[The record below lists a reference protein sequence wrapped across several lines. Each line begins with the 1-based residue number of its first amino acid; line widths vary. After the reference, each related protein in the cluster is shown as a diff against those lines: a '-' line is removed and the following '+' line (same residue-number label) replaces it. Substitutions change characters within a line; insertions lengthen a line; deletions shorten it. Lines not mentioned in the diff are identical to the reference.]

1 VTNISEIDIS
11 IVSPVYGCAPCLSE
25 LVNRLSETFDDY
37 GSLEIILVCD
47 RSPDDSWEV
56 IRELANSDD
65 RITGLL
71 LAKNVGQHQAVSA
84 GLDHAT
90 GRTTVVLDC
99 DLQDRPEDALSLVR
113 AIESGGHIAI
123 GESAFRGK
131 ESPGRTTARK
141 LYFRLLDFLDGPSS
155 ADRNRNHSFF
165 ALSTTA
171 RLAVCSYRE
180 RVRQLSVILRDV
192 GFEPVYIPV
201 THRSRRKGPS
211 SYSTLDRLN
220 LGLEGLLLHGSR
232 VLKYLILVSFV
243 LFLATVSI
251 AAVFFTRRLF
261 GWSALPGWFSTI
273 QLLLLLTSVQLLG
286 LGVTGLYLHSIL
298 VELRQRPIY
307 IIAETTDRESGL

>member
-1 VTNISEIDIS
+1 MTNISEIDIS

-37 GSLEIILVCD
+37 GSLEIIFVCD

-141 LYFRLLDFLDGPSS
+141 LYFRLLDLLDGPSS
-155 ADRNRNHSFF
+155 AGRNRNHSFF

-171 RLAVCSYRE
+171 RLAVCSYQE

-192 GFEPVYIPV
+192 GFEPTYV
-201 THRSRRKGPS
+201 TVAHRPRGKGRS
-211 SYSTLDRLN
+211 SYSTLNRLN
-220 LGLEGLLLHGSR
+220 LALEGLLLHGSR
-232 VLKYLILVSFV
+232 ILKYLIVLSFF
-243 LFLATVSI
+243 LFVATASI
-251 AAVFFTRRLF
+251 GIFFLTRRVL
-261 GWSALPGWFSTI
+261 GWSSLPGWFSTI
-273 QLLLLLTSVQLLG
+273 QLLLFLTSVQLLS
-286 LGVTGLYLHSIL
+286 LGITGLYLHSIL
-298 VELRQRPIY
+298 VELRRRPGY
-307 IIAETTDRESGL
+307 VIAETTRMPPT